1 MSNSQIN
8 TRLDQL
14 IKEYWEVFEDMF
26 PTMNFQDES
35 KEEICNRI
43 EQCLKQNML
52 AEDLFDLN
60 NDYEY

>member
-1 MSNSQIN
+1 MSNNSDN
-8 TRLDQL
+8 RRLRELLD
-14 IKEYWEVFEDMF
+14 EYWEMFNDMF

-43 EQCLKQNML
+43 EQCLKQNRL

-60 NDYEY
+60 NGYDY